1 MKKEFS
7 GYKARSAEFIV
18 DMEHKYDRR
27 SELKAF
33 DESKAGVKGLVDS
46 GVAKIPRIFVHDEQ
60 HQQNYDYSGS
70 SWVPKFSI
78 PIIDFQGIN
87 GDASLRAKVVNE
99 VRVACENWGFFQAV
113 NHGVEVSVLDE
124 MIDGVRRFHE
134 QEHAVK
140 SVFYTRDETRKVT
153 YNTNF
158 DFYQAPAANWRDTL
172 YCAMAPSPPDPEE
185 FPQVCRDITIN
196 YSKKVMRLGLT
207 ILELLSE
214 ALGLKSNHLKDMGCA
229 EGLYVLGHYY
239 PACPEPD
246 LTLGLSRH
254 TDSAFLTV
262 VLQDQMGGL
271 QVLHENQWMDV
282 NPIPG
287 SLVLNLGDMMQF
299 PCVFVQLISNDK
311 FKSVFHRVLAKN
323 VGPRISVASF
333 FRTHFKQETYTPR
346 LYGPIK
352 ELLSEENA
360 PIYRETTIKDYVA
373 YIYSK
378 RLDGTSGLEH
388 FKL

>member
-1 MKKEFS
+1 
-7 GYKARSAEFIV
+7 
-18 DMEHKYDRR
+18 MEHKYDRR

-33 DESKAGVKGLVDS
+33 DGSKAGVKVLVDA
-46 GVAKIPRIFVHDEQ
+46 GVVKIPRIFVHDEQ
-60 HQQNYDYSGS
+60 HQQCYDNSGS
-70 SWVPKFSI
+70 SWDPKFCI

-99 VRVACENWGFFQAV
+99 AV

-134 QEHAVK
+134 QEHEVK
-140 SVFYTRDETRKVT
+140 RVFYTRDETKKVT

-158 DFYQAPAANWRDTL
+158 DFYQARAANWRDTL
-172 YCAMAPSPPDPEE
+172 YCAMAPSPPDPVEL
-185 FPQVCRDITIN
+185 PQVCRDITIN

-229 EGLYVLGHYY
+229 ERLYVLGHYY

-271 QVLHENQWMDV
+271 QVLHENQWVDV
-282 NPIPG
+282 TPIPG
-287 SLVLNLGDMMQF
+287 SLVPNLGDMMQ
-299 PCVFVQLISNDK
+299 VSNFV
-311 FKSVFHRVLAKN
+311 
-323 VGPRISVASF
+323 P
-333 FRTHFKQETYTPR
+333 QE
-346 LYGPIK
+346 
-352 ELLSEENA
+352 
-360 PIYRETTIKDYVA
+360 
-373 YIYSK
+373 
-378 RLDGTSGLEH
+378 
-388 FKL
+388 